1 MGRKFKDDSG
11 KAGVEASEVVPDEW
25 KGDLFKNALTYNGPA
40 NFHREGIVYAVDMI
54 VAVPA
59 KA

>member
-1 MGRKFKDDSG
+1 M
-11 KAGVEASEVVPDEW
+11 EVMPDEW
-25 KGDLFKNALTYNGPA
+25 KGDMFKNALTYNGPG
-40 NFHREGIVYAVDMI
+40 NFHREGIVYSVDMI